1 MRFSRLVILLTP
13 LALAVVVGGCAS
25 GSISPSAAPSASGST
40 PSTVDV
46 KLQEWA
52 VLPASPSVQAG
63 SVTFNIA
70 NVGPEWNHELVV
82 VKTDLALDALPTKA
96 GGSFDEAGAGV
107 TISGEADNV
116 AVGGWE
122 SLTLD
127 LAPGKYVLL
136 CNIIEDIRIHYRLGM
151 RTSFEVTQ

>member
-1 MRFSRLVILLTP
+1 VRLSRLVALLIT
-13 LALAVVVGGCAS
+13 LALASVVGGCAS
-25 GSISPSAAPSASGST
+25 GSISQSAAPPASGAT

-52 VLPASPSVQAG
+52 VLPASPTVKAG
-63 SVTFNIA
+63 SVTFKVA
-70 NVGPEWNHELVV
+70 NVGPDWNHELVV

-107 TISGEADNV
+107 TINGEADNV
-116 AVGGWE
+116 AVGGSA